1 MEAVAVPWTGM
12 EPGAW
17 AVPFG
22 SQVGDLAGDLAGEAG
37 DLAGLAEDLAGLAV
51 ECPAEPVEAGD

>member
-1 MEAVAVPWTGM
+1 MEAVAVPWAGM

-22 SQVGDLAGDLAGEAG
+22 SQVGDLEGDLEGAAV
-37 DLAGLAEDLAGLAV
+37 DLAEDLAGLAV
-51 ECPAEPVEAGD
+51 ECPAEVEPVEAGD

>member
-1 MEAVAVPWTGM
+1 MAVPWTGM

-22 SQVGDLAGDLAGEAG
+22 SQVGDLAGEAG

-51 ECPAEPVEAGD
+51 ECPAEVEPVEAGD